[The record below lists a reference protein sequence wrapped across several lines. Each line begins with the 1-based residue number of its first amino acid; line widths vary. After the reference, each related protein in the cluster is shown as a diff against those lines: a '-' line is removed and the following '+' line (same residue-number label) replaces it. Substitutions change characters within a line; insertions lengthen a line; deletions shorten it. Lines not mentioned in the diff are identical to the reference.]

1 MQKRPNSASNITRG
15 VNRPA
20 LFSTGHSISIFA
32 EKEKS
37 RHVHTPTHQH
47 LSPVAL
53 YGSLFINLQ
62 LLHLMDHPEFVKVKP
77 VVRKKYRAAGD
88 CHSSFFFLKARK
100 RWHRNHYIN
109 APTQLLSPAAIQ
121 WTRHLHLRAANLFL
135 SEGKKNIAEYFFA
148 AFYASSICPSLMRR
162 RSSNTLRQ
170 NRM

>member
-88 CHSSFFFLKARK
+88 CHSSFFLKKKQGRGGTETTTST
-100 RWHRNHYIN
+100 RQHNSSL
-109 APTQLLSPAAIQ
+109 PQLYSGPAI
-121 WTRHLHLRAANLFL
+121 F
-135 SEGKKNIAEYFFA
+135 
-148 AFYASSICPSLMRR
+148 M
-162 RSSNTLRQ
+162 
-170 NRM
+170 